1 MNLRLIKNAGNTAWN
16 EMLARDV
23 ILETT
28 YENSRYPEIRQVRYF
43 IYNVAENE
51 RYEVMPKTRKLD
63 IFKIRDTDLERKYL
77 YFTQY
82 IPREDLFQI
91 IRFEWQTQKSTV
103 IYEFEEAIDNFFYE
117 KKLSVFVLNE
127 NNVLLQTE
135 HLRRNMSDN
144 YEGYFDFSL
153 TLYNRTE
160 EKNYQV
166 IDDNLTRNG
175 ITELLPVTDTM
186 CVIKTGYSL
195 FEDHLYEILDKME
208 VSVES
213 VYLVNIQ
220 QLVSDLILEQNGI
233 VMDSLDQAY
242 YRQTIP
248 YIKTDDD
255 YIIYSKIDNETNE
268 ENLNFYHVPSKRI
281 ISCINRGVVAPERMA
296 KPVIIKHKPYIRL
309 DRTRKTDFLNLYT
322 KQVELSFPAEQT
334 VHQVLEDL
342 FIISESKRGLFGKE
356 KQYLC
361 VYKYPAMTILHSE
374 KCGYENALMKDEIL
388 YLFIS

>member
-91 IRFEWQTQKSTV
+91 VRFEWQTQKSAV

-220 QLVSDLILEQNGI
+220 QLVPI
-233 VMDSLDQAY
+233 
-242 YRQTIP
+242 
-248 YIKTDDD
+248 
-255 YIIYSKIDNETNE
+255 
-268 ENLNFYHVPSKRI
+268 
-281 ISCINRGVVAPERMA
+281 
-296 KPVIIKHKPYIRL
+296 
-309 DRTRKTDFLNLYT
+309 
-322 KQVELSFPAEQT
+322 
-334 VHQVLEDL
+334 
-342 FIISESKRGLFGKE
+342 
-356 KQYLC
+356 
-361 VYKYPAMTILHSE
+361 
-374 KCGYENALMKDEIL
+374 
-388 YLFIS
+388 